1 MKEFIKCEERAKG
14 IAYHLQKIANIFLSQ
29 KEPARIEEDIS
40 PLISFPE
47 LLFSELGDDLVRR
60 LNTPDDKELFDQ
72 IEHNRKKV
80 LDLMCGNWKPEV
92 KTNMLD
98 VTISKTPDNNYE
110 MSFENGAGVSVS
122 VGFLI
127 RQQYDSFFIK
137 SGRDVVELDYYSN
150 TDQIRLNNTFFD
162 RKRRTGDLVNRI

>member
-1 MKEFIKCEERAKG
+1 MKEFIKCEEKAKG
-14 IAYHLQKIANIFLSQ
+14 IAYHLQKIVNIFLSK
-29 KEPARIEEDIS
+29 KESATAGEDIS

-47 LLFSELGDDLVRR
+47 LLFSELGDDLVQR

-80 LDLMCGNWKPEV
+80 LDLMCGKWKPEV

-98 VTISKTPDNNYE
+98 VTITRTPDNDYE
-110 MSFENGAGVSVS
+110 MSFENGAGVAVS

-162 RKRRTGDLVNRI
+162 RKRGTEDADNRI

>member
-1 MKEFIKCEERAKG
+1 MKEFLKCEERAKG

-29 KEPARIEEDIS
+29 KESATEEDTS
-40 PLISFPE
+40 LLISFPE
-47 LLFSELGDDLVRR
+47 LLFCELGDELVRR

-72 IEHNRKKV
+72 IEHNRKRV

-92 KTNMLD
+92 KTNMFD
-98 VTISKTPDNNYE
+98 VTIARTLDNDYE

-122 VGFLI
+122 VSFLI

-137 SGRDVVELDYYSN
+137 SGRDVVELGYYSN
-150 TDQIRLNNTFFD
+150 TDQIRLNNTFFE
-162 RKRRTGDLVNRI
+162 RRRTGDLVNSI